1 MTSWERPREASDF
14 VTPQGTG
21 EPGAMAFVARPNG
34 ILGAGRFRPALH
46 GMLASGC
53 SQGSCTAPMRATMV
67 AARPE
72 T

>member
-1 MTSWERPREASDF
+1 
-14 VTPQGTG
+14 
-21 EPGAMAFVARPNG
+21 MAFVARPNG